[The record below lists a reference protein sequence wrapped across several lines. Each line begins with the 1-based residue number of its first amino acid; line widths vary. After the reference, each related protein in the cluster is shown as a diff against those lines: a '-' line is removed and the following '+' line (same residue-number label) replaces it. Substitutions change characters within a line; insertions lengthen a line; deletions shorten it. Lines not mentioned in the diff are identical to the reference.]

1 MISDK
6 LSFHLFKQQPKENAI
21 KHIELVKSVAN
32 SDHEAFR
39 QLYKLFSDNRP
50 PHRPGQAGQRAIDI
64 MQLDDEQYDFFLQ
77 NTEQHKQQMGRFNDQ
92 KRDLLQIYFSS
103 LLDSTNIANLDSLVM
118 LVQVL
123 ERKKIEGPYQ
133 HFQDMHSILRPEQ
146 QSGFESF
153 VNQAMQRI
161 LTGNKNNP
169 PPPKDS

>member
-1 MISDK
+1 
-6 LSFHLFKQQPKENAI
+6 
-21 KHIELVKSVAN
+21 
-32 SDHEAFR
+32 
-39 QLYKLFSDNRP
+39 
-50 PHRPGQAGQRAIDI
+50 

-123 ERKKIEGPYQ
+123 ERKKIEGTYQ